1 MRVSIAL
8 LVLLVAGVA
17 YAAGHFPPGTCIDR
31 QGHDCYATRFWDRAG
46 AVWDDASIMWG
57 N

>member
-8 LVLLVAGVA
+8 LILLLAGA
-17 YAAGHFPPGTCIDR
+17 AFAAGHFPPGTCIDR
-31 QGHDCYATRFWDRAG
+31 QGHDCYATGFWDKAG
-46 AVWDDASIMWG
+46 AVWDDAVIKWG